1 MSENKINVGDLV
13 SFREHPENNNNNI
26 KIGLVLRIYESY
38 EYDSG
43 AMRTPTI
50 PTLRAQLL
58 VDNDTRWERNL
69 LQLTKVV

>member
-1 MSENKINVGDLV
+1 MSETKINVGDLV
-13 SFREHPENNNNNI
+13 SFREHPDNNNI

-69 LQLTKVV
+69 PRLTKVRK

>member
-13 SFREHPENNNNNI
+13 SFREHPDTNNI

-38 EYDSG
+38 EYDSS
-43 AMRTPTI
+43 AMRTSSVQ
-50 PTLRAQLL
+50 TLRAQIL
-58 VDNDTRWERNL
+58 VGGDISWARNL

>member
-1 MSENKINVGDLV
+1 MSETKINVGDLV
-13 SFREHPENNNNNI
+13 SFREHPDNNNI

-43 AMRTPTI
+43 AMRTSTI
-50 PTLRAQLL
+50 PTLCAQLL

-69 LQLTKVV
+69 PRLTKVV

>member
-13 SFREHPENNNNNI
+13 SFREHPDNNNI

-69 LQLTKVV
+69 PRLTKVV

>member
-1 MSENKINVGDLV
+1 MSETKINVGDLV
-13 SFREHPENNNNNI
+13 SFREHPDNNNI

-69 LQLTKVV
+69 PRLTKVV

>member
-13 SFREHPENNNNNI
+13 SFREHPDTNNI

-38 EYDSG
+38 EYDSS
-43 AMRTPTI
+43 AMRTSTI
-50 PTLRAQLL
+50 PTLRAQIL
-58 VDNDTRWERNL
+58 VGGDISWARNL